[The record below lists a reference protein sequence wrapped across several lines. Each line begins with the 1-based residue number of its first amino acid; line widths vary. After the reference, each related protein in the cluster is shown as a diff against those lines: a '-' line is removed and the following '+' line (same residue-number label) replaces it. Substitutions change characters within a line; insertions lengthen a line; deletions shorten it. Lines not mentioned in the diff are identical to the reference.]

1 MATKIALICN
11 FSNEMVRHH
20 LHLRKHTIFN
30 FIAPLFGIQ
39 KKGYF
44 DFGAWITVF
53 ASEFPEYPKYEFHII
68 APHYGLKKDIMSFE
82 TAGVYYHFYK
92 TDGSLLANFF
102 DARLKLRIR
111 DDFAKNRQRIKQ
123 ILVGIKPKLVVV
135 SGAENPY
142 YSLSALDIENLPV
155 LVLLQ
160 TVLNNP
166 KSISYNV
173 GSDYNRK
180 TELRVLKKCT
190 YFGCPGMMY
199 YNCLKTINPN
209 AIVFKQFFPIKTPP
223 VLEKQTHE
231 FDFVFY
237 ASVITKNKGIE
248 DLVKAFAIVCRKY
261 PNTTLNIIGRW
272 PAGYKDKIETTI
284 VSFGIKENIH
294 YNEYFPKHLD
304 VFRQIK
310 KSRYVVVPGITAL
323 INSTVLEPMF
333 MKMPVITYATTG
345 TPYLNRK
352 KQSVLLA
359 ENENFHDLADKMIYA
374 LENEAAMMQIA
385 ENGYQTVNTEF
396 SPSEISGQLIK
407 NIGYAIEH
415 YYNGAEIDKNSLF
428 SVDSFSPND

>member
-1 MATKIALICN
+1 MRIKIAVICN
-11 FSNEMVRHH
+11 FSNSLIRSN
-20 LHLRKHTIFN
+20 LSLRNYYFYN
-30 FIAPLFGIQ
+30 SIAKLFSW
-39 KKGYF
+39 KKKDYV
-44 DFGAWITVF
+44 DFGAWISVF
-53 ASEFPEYPKYEFHII
+53 ASEFPKYPEFEFHII
-68 APHYGLKKDIMSFE
+68 APHYGLKKNITSFNYDD
-82 TAGVYYHFYK
+82 VYYHFYK
-92 TDGSLLANFF
+92 TDGSLFSNFI
-102 DARLKLRIR
+102 DSRLKLKQKSNYL
-111 DDFAKNRQRIKQ
+111 ANRQRTKR
-123 ILVGIKPKLVVV
+123 ILTEIRPKLVVV

-142 YSLSALDIENLPV
+142 YSLSALDIKNTPV

-180 TELRVLKKCT
+180 TELQVLKYCT
-190 YFGCPGMMY
+190 YFGCPGVMY
-199 YNCLKTINPN
+199 YNCLKNINPN
-209 AIVFKQFFPIKTPP
+209 AIVFKQLFPIKIPP
-223 VLEKQTHE
+223 VLERQTHE
-231 FDFVFY
+231 FDFVFF

-261 PNTTLNIIGRW
+261 PNTSLNIIGRW

-352 KQSVLLA
+352 RQSVLLA

-396 SPSEISGQLIK
+396 SPSEISGLLIK
-407 NIGYAIEH
+407 NIGYVIGH
-415 YYNGAEIDKNSLF
+415 YYYGAEIDKNCLF

>member
-44 DFGAWITVF
+44 DFGAWISVF
-53 ASEFPEYPKYEFHII
+53 ASEFPKYPEFEFHII
-68 APHYGLKKDIMSFE
+68 APHYGLKKKITSFIYDD
-82 TAGVYYHFYK
+82 VYYHFYK
-92 TDGSLLANFF
+92 TDGSLFSNFI
-102 DARLKLRIR
+102 DSRLKLKQKSNYL
-111 DDFAKNRQRIKQ
+111 ANRQRTKR
-123 ILVGIKPKLVVV
+123 ILTEIRPKLVVV

-142 YSLSALDIENLPV
+142 YSLSALDIKNTPV

-180 TELRVLKKCT
+180 TELRVLKNCT
-190 YFGCPGMMY
+190 YFGCPGVMY
-199 YNCLKTINPN
+199 YNCLKTINPH

-223 VLEKQTHE
+223 VLEKHTHE

-248 DLVKAFAIVCRKY
+248 DLVKAFAIVCRRY

-272 PAGYKDKIETTI
+272 PVGYKNTIETTI
-284 VSFGIKENIH
+284 VSYGINENIH
-294 YNEYFPKHLD
+294 YNEYFPEHLD
-304 VFRQIK
+304 VFHQIM
-310 KSRYVVVPGITAL
+310 KSRYAVVPGITAL

-333 MKMPVITYATTG
+333 MKIPVITYATTG

-352 KQSVLLA
+352 RQSVLLA
-359 ENENFHDLADKMIYA
+359 ENENFYDLADKMIYA

-396 SPSEISGQLIK
+396 SPSEISGLLIK
-407 NIGYAIEH
+407 NIGYVIEH
-415 YYNGAEIDKNSLF
+415 YYYGAEIDKNSLF